1 MFIPIFLILKTGRNS
16 ICTLDK
22 WEEVEDV
29 LGVLLILLL
38 LLVQVNQLLL
48 QVRLQPGVGLD
59 ILPGNGADVIDS
71 KFFDQSLCLV

>member
-1 MFIPIFLILKTGRNS
+1 MFIPIFLILKTGRKS

-38 LLVQVNQLLL
+38 LLLLVQVNQLLL
-48 QVRLQPGVGLD
+48 QVRLQP
-59 ILPGNGADVIDS
+59 
-71 KFFDQSLCLV
+71 